1 MSSFLIA
8 MANHFCCSWSLP
20 CFLPFL
26 FLLPRV
32 NSIHFKISR
41 FDPEATNIVYEG
53 DAQPYVGAV
62 DFNSV
67 SYLCRVGRVSYAQS
81 VPIWDSGTNKVA
93 DFTTHFS
100 FFIDTLN
107 RNISM
112 YAAGLAF
119 FLAPVGFEIP
129 PNSAGGFLGLFNTT
143 TSDSPRNQIVL
154 VEFDTFPNP
163 QWDPPVQ
170 HVGINTNSISSAKY
184 TPWNFSLYSGKT
196 ADTWISYNATT
207 KNLSVTWNYPNTTIF
222 QLNFSLSHHI
232 DLKQILP
239 EWVKVGISAATSHF
253 QEGHRLVSWEFS
265 SSLEI
270 KKTKGKNIKN
280 IKLIVV
286 LAVLGILMTVV
297 SISFV
302 FYRRWKKVK
311 EEREERTNV
320 SSINDDLERGAG
332 PRRFSYGDLV
342 VATNNFS
349 NQRKLGEGGF
359 GAVYKG
365 YFNDIDTAVAVKK
378 IARGSRQGKKEYI
391 TEVKIISRL
400 RHRNLVQ
407 LIGWCHDGGKF
418 LLVYEFMSNGSLD
431 SYLFGKKAPLTWP
444 LRYKIACGLASA
456 VLYLHEE
463 WEQCVVHR
471 DIKSSNIMLDSSF
484 NVKLGDFGLARLMDH
499 ELGPLTT
506 GLAGTL
512 GYMAPEYIR
521 TGRASKASDV
531 YSFGVVALEIA
542 TGRRSVDPKKKNSHV
557 SLVEWV
563 WHLYGSGNLL
573 SSVDERLHTEFDGKQ
588 IERLMMVGLWCAHP
602 DSNLRPSIRQAIQ
615 VLDFD
620 VALPNLPLNMP
631 IPTYHQP
638 EATASSSSNEPF
650 LTNSSLNVGR

>member
-1 MSSFLIA
+1 

-26 FLLPRV
+26 FLLPCV

-53 DAQPYVGAV
+53 DARPYVGAV

-143 TSDSPRNQIVL
+143 TSDSTRNQIVL

-163 QWDPPVQ
+163 EWDPPVQ
-170 HVGINTNSISSAKY
+170 HVGINTNSISSAEY

-196 ADTWISYNATT
+196 ADAWISYNATT
-207 KNLSVTWNYPNTTIF
+207 KNLSVTWNYQATTIS
-222 QLNFSLSHHI
+222 QHNFSLSHHI

-239 EWVKVGISAATSHF
+239 ERVKIGFSAATSHF
-253 QEGHRLVSWEFS
+253 QEGHRLLFWEFS

-270 KKTKGKNIKN
+270 KETKGKKTKN
-280 IKLIVV
+280 VKLIAV
-286 LAVLGILMTVV
+286 LAVLLGILVTVV
-297 SISFV
+297 SVLFV
-302 FYRRWKKVK
+302 FFRRWKKMK
-311 EEREERTNV
+311 EEREERTNLT
-320 SSINDDLERGAG
+320 SINDDLERGAG
-332 PRRFSYGDLV
+332 PRRFSYTDLV

-378 IARGSRQGKKEYI
+378 IAKGSRQGKKEYI
-391 TEVKIISRL
+391 TEIKIISRL

-407 LIGWCHDGGKF
+407 LIGWCHDGVEF

-431 SYLFGKKAPLTWP
+431 SHLFGKKTPISWP
-444 LRYKIACGLASA
+444 FRYKIARGLASA
-456 VLYLHEE
+456 LLYLHEE

-471 DIKSSNIMLDSSF
+471 DIKSSNVMLDSSF

-531 YSFGVVALEIA
+531 YSFGIVALEIA
-542 TGRRSVDPKKKNSHV
+542 AGRKSVDPIEENSQRG
-557 SLVEWV
+557 LVEWV
-563 WHLYGSGNLL
+563 WHLYGTGNLI
-573 SSVDERLHTEFDGKQ
+573 SAVDQRLHADFDEKQ
-588 IERLMMVGLWCAHP
+588 IECLMIVGLWCAHP

-620 VALPNLPLNMP
+620 VALPNLPVKMP
-631 IPTYHQP
+631 VPTYHQP
-638 EATASSSSNEPF
+638 IASSGSNEP
-650 LTNSSLNVGR
+650 LMTDSNLEVGP